1 MVSTTIINNN
11 RDGIEVIY
19 HSTKV
24 LTVKNGIV
32 TLNSGGYRT
41 ATTKRRMNQGAAKFN
56 LDFVVYQDKFDWFVN
71 LRGDIIPFTD
81 GMQFKA

>member
-1 MVSTTIINNN
+1 
-11 RDGIEVIY
+11 
-19 HSTKV
+19 
-24 LTVKNGIV
+24 
-32 TLNSGGYRT
+32 
-41 ATTKRRMNQGAAKFN
+41 MNQGAAKFN